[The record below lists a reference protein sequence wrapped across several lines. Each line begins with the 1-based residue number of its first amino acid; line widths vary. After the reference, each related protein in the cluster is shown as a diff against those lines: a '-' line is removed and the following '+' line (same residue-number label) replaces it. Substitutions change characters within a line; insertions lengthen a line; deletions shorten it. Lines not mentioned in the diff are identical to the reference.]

1 MINTTIFRVI
11 EDLAAQFR
19 ASGWAMSCNNF
30 GLEVGEKVLS
40 QPVAG
45 SSERSYI
52 GIEDH
57 KGTYVYF
64 RENSSAIQLR
74 GADFGSCQN
83 GQIVTAQLRAVAVSN
98 NLNNTPQI
106 LADKLYID
114 LSNAGW
120 SSRFLPNIFDIGL
133 ALNLVWTN
141 HSEIMLEETKGTRSE
156 SSRVTL
162 AAIDFALS
170 FTIQDCKM
178 QPIKLC

>member
-1 MINTTIFRVI
+1 MIQTTIFKIV
-11 EDLAAQFR
+11 EDLVAQFR
-19 ASGWAMSCNNF
+19 ARGWAISCNNF
-30 GLEVGEKVLS
+30 GLEVGEKALS
-40 QPVAG
+40 QPLAG

-52 GIEDH
+52 GIDDA

-64 RENSSAIQLR
+64 RENSGAVQLR
-74 GADFGSCQN
+74 GANFGSCQN

-120 SSRFLPNIFDIGL
+120 TNRFLPNIFDIGL
-133 ALNLVWTN
+133 ELNLVWTN
-141 HSEIMLEETKGTRSE
+141 HSEIMLEETGGTRKDSP
-156 SSRVTL
+156 RTAL

-170 FTIQDCKM
+170 FTIQDCQM